1 MKISENRRLR
11 GEKKA
16 MARHEHQAKQ
26 NSRFEKKFLEY
37 ARAIAEGESAKNKI
51 DFTKLETVLKQAGKT
66 TEDLQEMVSQIRE
79 ELAADS

>member
-16 MARHEHQAKQ
+16 MARHEHQEKQ

-37 ARAIAEGESAKNKI
+37 ARAIAEGDEGKSKI
-51 DFTKLETVLKQAGKT
+51 DFSKLDTVLKQAGRT
-66 TEDLQEMVSQIRE
+66 PEELQEMVTQFRE
-79 ELAADS
+79 EIAESS

>member
-16 MARHEHQAKQ
+16 LARHDHLETQ

-37 ARAIAEGESAKNKI
+37 ARAIAEGEGSAQKI
-51 DFTKLETVLKQAGKT
+51 DFTKLELVLKQAGKT
-66 TEDLQEMVSQIRE
+66 TSDLQVLVTQYRKEIAGS
-79 ELAADS
+79 

>member
-16 MARHEHQAKQ
+16 LARQAHQDKQ

-37 ARAIAEGESAKNKI
+37 ARAIAEGEAGAGKI
-51 DFTKLETVLKQAGKT
+51 DFSKLETVLKQAGRRP
-66 TEDLQEMVSQIRE
+66 EDLQETVAEIRR
-79 ELAADS
+79 ELAEG

>member
-16 MARHEHQAKQ
+16 MARHDHQAKQ
-26 NSRFEKKFLEY
+26 NSRFEKKFVEY

-51 DFTKLETVLKQAGKT
+51 DFTKLDTVLKQAGKT
-66 TEDLQEMVSQIRE
+66 PDDLQEMVSQIRDE
-79 ELAADS
+79 IAAES

>member
-16 MARHEHQAKQ
+16 LARHEHQAKQ

-37 ARAIAEGESAKNKI
+37 ARAIAEGEASAHKI

-66 TEDLQEMVSQIRE
+66 TEDLQEMVAQIRDE
-79 ELAADS
+79 IAAD

>member
-16 MARHEHQAKQ
+16 LARHDHQAKQ

-37 ARAIAEGESAKNKI
+37 ARAIAEGESSAHKI
-51 DFTKLETVLKQAGKT
+51 DFTKLDTVLKQAGKT
-66 TEDLQEMVSQIRE
+66 PEDLQETVAEIRKE
-79 ELAADS
+79 IAES

>member
-16 MARHEHQAKQ
+16 IARQEHQTKQ

-37 ARAIAEGESAKNKI
+37 ARAIAEGQASAAKI
-51 DFTKLETVLKQAGKT
+51 DFKLLETVLKQAGRT
-66 TEDLQEMVSQIRE
+66 TEDLQEMVTQIRE
-79 ELAADS
+79 EIREA